1 MGTSSARR
9 GPTGRLWRLAKGA
22 ATRYLSPGNADAVAA
37 REVAARY
44 VAALGEAGEPGPAG
58 ALAAFRLTRKVAQN
72 LGAFR
77 CQVDSQGWSA
87 ALRAWGLKELAG
99 EPETVAQAL
108 SAALE
113 VAGGGLEPAVA
124 HTALVGVLLEL
135 REPDP
140 PVPTPGAP
148 WLVERFL
155 STAFQLRL
163 SLDLGESLEAAATGF
178 VPLRQGLEEIAACIG
193 LAVETGRPQASPPLT
208 PAEWLGLPG
217 WTWVTEIMAA
227 LISRLISAPGSPDFI
242 SY

>member
-22 ATRYLSPGNADAVAA
+22 ATRYLSPGNAAAVAA

-44 VAALGEAGEPGPAG
+44 VAALGEAGGPGPAG

-72 LGAFR
+72 LGAFG
-77 CQVDSQGWSA
+77 CQVDSEGWPA
-87 ALRAWGLKELAG
+87 ALGAWGLKELAG
-99 EPETVAQAL
+99 EPETLAQAL
-108 SAALE
+108 SATLE

-135 REPDP
+135 REPGP
-140 PVPTPGAP
+140 SVPTPGP
-148 WLVERFL
+148 LWLVERFL
-155 STAFQLRL
+155 SNAFQLRL
-163 SLDLGESLEAAATGF
+163 TLDLGESLEAAAPGF

-193 LAVETGRPQASPPLT
+193 LAVETGRPQTSAPLT

-217 WTWVTEIMAA
+217 WTWVTKIMAA
-227 LISRLISAPGSPDFI
+227 LLSRLSSVPGSTDFI